1 MISAWI
7 SNDGH
12 YAFVEFRSIEEAKAG
27 YALNNVSVLGQP
39 LRVGRPRTYAGNEP
53 PVVSGLHALGAS
65 AIGLNKVTE
74 EMASKILGGKGR
86 IMLSG
91 LPHGYNADD
100 IRILLSEYGTLK
112 CMDMPKDP
120 LTGLTKGYCI
130 FDYHEDEAMA
140 KVLQQSI
147 FKISGCN
154 AVVSRV
160 GKESLT
166 QAFLPPVPELDN
178 RAKFSSRI
186 LVLKNMIRITDLEND
201 DEYHEIHED
210 VLEECKKYGRV
221 ISIIIPRPG
230 EHTSGIGKIFVEYTT
245 VEDATKAKIGLSGMK
260 FNEKKVECCFHPEEL
275 FFQGNFVGE

>member
-1 MISAWI
+1 M
-7 SNDGH
+7 
-12 YAFVEFRSIEEAKAG
+12 
-27 YALNNVSVLGQP
+27 LGQP

-91 LPHGYNADD
+91 LPHGYSSEDVRA
-100 IRILLSEYGTLK
+100 LLCEYGTLK

-130 FDYHEDEAMA
+130 FDYQEDEAMA
-140 KVLQQSI
+140 KVLQQGT
-147 FKISGCN
+147 FKVSGCC
-154 AVVSRV
+154 ATVSRV
-160 GKESLT
+160 CKESLT

-186 LVLKNMIRITDLEND
+186 LVLKNMVRITDLEND

-221 ISIIIPRPG
+221 VSIVIPKPG
-230 EHTSGIGKIFVEYTT
+230 EHTSGIGKIFVEYTS
-245 VEDATKAKIGLSGMK
+245 VEDAAKAKIGLTGMK
-260 FNEKKVECCFHPEEL
+260 FNEKKVQCCFHPEEL
-275 FFQGNFVGE
+275 YFQGNFVGE